1 MEKMEKE
8 RSAQYVRYTGTRGGI
23 YMAGQFWGS
32 IYIMSNT
39 NFIMRK
45 RKAKEKKREKE
56 EEEEGKKWHG
66 TLQVHNM

>member
-1 MEKMEKE
+1 
-8 RSAQYVRYTGTRGGI
+8 
-23 YMAGQFWGS
+23 MAGQFWGS

-66 TLQVHNM
+66 TLQVYNM